1 MTEQTEQTEQMEQM
15 EQMEQTEQQTEQLE
29 QPSRAQETLPVA
41 AHVIGR
47 QNNRTRSNASMT
59 LPG

>member
-47 QNNRTRSNASMT
+47 QNNRTRGAFQ
-59 LPG
+59 

>member
-1 MTEQTEQTEQMEQM
+1 MTEQTEQMEQT
-15 EQMEQTEQQTEQLE
+15 EQQTEQTEQQTEQLE

>member
-1 MTEQTEQTEQMEQM
+1 MT

-41 AHVIGR
+41 AHVTVMLIIR
-47 QNNRTRSNASMT
+47 
-59 LPG
+59 LY

>member
-1 MTEQTEQTEQMEQM
+1 MTEQTEQTEQME
-15 EQMEQTEQQTEQLE
+15 QTEQLE

-47 QNNRTRSNASMT
+47 QNNRTRSNVSKTVM
-59 LPG
+59 LIIRLY

>member
-1 MTEQTEQTEQMEQM
+1 MTEQTEQMEQ
-15 EQMEQTEQQTEQLE
+15 TEQQIEQTEQLE

-47 QNNRTRSNASMT
+47 QNNRTRSNASIPPR
-59 LPG
+59 LGGH